1 MSDKKRKSNGEEEVA
16 DNAKRSKKSPENGN
30 AASATSKPK
39 LSGKEHEDLKRFL
52 RERKK
57 FLTQRPNLELTA
69 VGRAASIES
78 PSSSVAIMASD
89 VRLLLLYLMM
99 GDKMQD
105 KEIGWAHV
113 QKWNNISNVVCLVV
127 DGNIGAKDLQRAL
140 AEDSAP
146 DSRAYATR

>member
-1 MSDKKRKSNGEEEVA
+1 MSDKKRKSNGKEEVTE
-16 DNAKRSKKSPENGN
+16 NAKRSKKSPENGN
-30 AASATSKPK
+30 AVTSTSKPL

-69 VGRAASIES
+69 VGRAASIERLGS
-78 PSSSVAIMASD
+78 TSSVAVMASD

-105 KEIGWAHV
+105 PEIGCV
-113 QKWNNISNVVCLVV
+113 F
-127 DGNIGAKDLQRAL
+127 
-140 AEDSAP
+140 
-146 DSRAYATR
+146 

>member
-1 MSDKKRKSNGEEEVA
+1 MSDKKRKSNGEEDVV

-30 AASATSKPK
+30 AATSKPL
-39 LSGKEHEDLKRFL
+39 LSGKEHEDLKRYL

-69 VGRAASIES
+69 VGRAASIERLGS
-78 PSSSVAIMASD
+78 ASSVAIMASD

-105 KEIGWAHV
+105 HGIGC
-113 QKWNNISNVVCLVV
+113 VVLV
-127 DGNIGAKDLQRAL
+127 
-140 AEDSAP
+140 
-146 DSRAYATR
+146 

>member
-1 MSDKKRKSNGEEEVA
+1 MSDKKRKSTGKEEVV

-30 AASATSKPK
+30 AVATASASSKPL

-69 VGRAASIES
+69 VGRAASIERLGS
-78 PSSSVAIMASD
+78 TSSVAIMASD

-105 KEIGWAHV
+105 HGIGC
-113 QKWNNISNVVCLVV
+113 VVLV
-127 DGNIGAKDLQRAL
+127 
-140 AEDSAP
+140 
-146 DSRAYATR
+146 